1 MLITDENY
9 ISKVSIFIFIG
20 GVVTAPKY
28 VLEESLSSQK
38 LWKHTAGN
46 RPPQPVEE
54 RAMFEKMWAENFD
67 KSQVEYNIPQEVLKA
82 TTPIAI
88 SPFNDT
94 DYGEDHDIESF
105 SLTAFHAL
113 SNRLSSKQHD
123 QIHLV
128 KAAEVDAMEANI
140 HNWTKGNQQRTDEMQ
155 ISRSALSKKEA
166 EKFTVF
172 MKGDNVFGT
181 TVSKSFPCPGR
192 SHMET
197 MSVSIDKYRV
207 IQVRS

>member
-1 MLITDENY
+1 M
-9 ISKVSIFIFIG
+9 
-20 GVVTAPKY
+20 VTAPNY

-54 RAMFEKMWAENFD
+54 RAMFERMWSQNFD
-67 KSQVEYNIPQEVLKA
+67 KSEVEYNIPQEVLKA
-82 TTPIAI
+82 TSPIAI
-88 SPFNDT
+88 SPFTDT
-94 DYGEDHDIESF
+94 DYGEDNDIETF

-113 SNRLSSKQHD
+113 SNRLSSTNHN

-128 KAAEVDAMEANI
+128 KAAEADAMEASI
-140 HNWTKGNQQRTDEMQ
+140 HNWTRGNKQQRGDE
-155 ISRSALSKKEA
+155 RSALSKKEA

-181 TVSKSFPCPGR
+181 TVSKSFPLPGTNQ
-192 SHMET
+192 MET
-197 MSVSIDKYRV
+197 LSVSIDKYRV
-207 IQVRS
+207 IQVRYF